1 LQFEKKSC
9 SPKTEREGST
19 YGLLDGGGLL
29 KVGLLLPSH
38 RNYNIRIRVP
48 CTLNDLMKL
57 GGGRN
62 KGKNEGERK
71 EERKIA
77 KDLRRGRRVGT
88 VTISGDEVLRANH
101 TNAYLTHCVSE
112 CCVLWFREYVG
123 HRTNREE
130 LVKLEAGDWQFERV
144 FCFARTTA
152 LTNPVSSSIENRKE
166 TRN

>member
-1 LQFEKKSC
+1 LL
-9 SPKTEREGST
+9 TENGEGST

-48 CTLNDLMKL
+48 CTIERLNEIGEEAAVKK
-57 GGGRN
+57 RT
-62 KGKNEGERK
+62 KENEE

-123 HRTNREE
+123 RRTNREE

-144 FCFARTTA
+144 FCFAWTTA